1 MPWNRTFACL
11 LQSQT
16 LPSLKAVAVFAKALP
31 RLVYAAATA
40 RASFNLSR
48 ASPVRQAERM
58 ATEMPIST
66 VYVHNL
72 EERVKPEVLTD
83 ALKTIFSE
91 FGNVVDIVAKRNLKA
106 KGQAFVVFDEPSAA
120 HKAIEEVEGFELFGK
135 PMRVAMA
142 RMQSDKT
149 VELHGSSEDLDAHK
163 RHRQAEKDKRKA
175 LEAADEQRQLKRA
188 AAGASEA
195 RPSKSVKPS
204 GLKSTSAPAS
214 AVVPDEYLPPNK
226 ILFVQNVPDE
236 YDVEGLTAIFGRFD
250 GFREIRL
257 VPGRRGIAFVEYENE
272 QGAITAK
279 ENTAGMSLG
288 DKMIKVTYQ
297 RQ

>member
-1 MPWNRTFACL
+1 
-11 LQSQT
+11 
-16 LPSLKAVAVFAKALP
+16 
-31 RLVYAAATA
+31 
-40 RASFNLSR
+40 
-48 ASPVRQAERM
+48 M

-72 EERVKPEVLTD
+72 EERVKPEVLTE

-120 HKAIEEVEGFELFGK
+120 HNAIEEVEGFELFGK

-149 VELHGSSEDLDAHK
+149 VELKGSSEDLDAHK

-188 AAGASEA
+188 AAGAPEA

-279 ENTAGMSLG
+279 ENTAGMTLG
-288 DKMIKVTYQ
+288 DKPIKVTYQ

>member
-1 MPWNRTFACL
+1 M
-11 LQSQT
+11 
-16 LPSLKAVAVFAKALP
+16 
-31 RLVYAAATA
+31 
-40 RASFNLSR
+40 AS
-48 ASPVRQAERM
+48 
-58 ATEMPIST
+58 EMPIST

-72 EERVKPEVLTD
+72 EERVKPEVLTE

-106 KGQAFVVFDEPSAA
+106 KGQAFVVFDTPAAA
-120 HKAIEEVEGFELFGK
+120 HDAIEEVEGFELFGK
-135 PMRVAMA
+135 PMRVALA

-149 VELHGSSEDLDAHK
+149 VEMKGNNEELEAHK

-188 AAGASEA
+188 AAGAPEV
-195 RPSKSVKPS
+195 RPSKSIKPS

-236 YDVEGLTAIFGRFD
+236 YDVEGLNAIFGRFD

-279 ENTAGMSLG
+279 ENTAGMTLG
-288 DKMIKVTYQ
+288 DKPIKVTYQ

>member
-1 MPWNRTFACL
+1 
-11 LQSQT
+11 
-16 LPSLKAVAVFAKALP
+16 
-31 RLVYAAATA
+31 
-40 RASFNLSR
+40 
-48 ASPVRQAERM
+48 
-58 ATEMPIST
+58 MPIST
-66 VYVHNL
+66 VYVQNL
-72 EERVKPEVLTD
+72 EERVKPEVLAE

-106 KGQAFVVFDEPSAA
+106 KGQAFIVFDQPSAA
-120 HKAIEEVEGFELFGK
+120 HNAIEEVEGFELFGK

-149 VELHGSSEDLDAHK
+149 VEMNGNTDEFEAHK
-163 RHRQAEKDKRKA
+163 RHRQAEKGKTSLNSPDGVLSTHTSTDKRKA
-175 LEAADEQRQLKRA
+175 LEAADEQRHLKRA
-188 AAGASEA
+188 AAGAPEA
-195 RPSKSVKPS
+195 RPSKSAKPL

-226 ILFVQNVPDE
+226 ILFIQNVPDE
-236 YDVEGLTAIFGRFD
+236 YDIDALNAVFGRFD

-279 ENTAGMSLG
+279 ENTAGMALG
-288 DKMIKVTYQ
+288 DKPIKVTYQ

>member
-1 MPWNRTFACL
+1 M
-11 LQSQT
+11 
-16 LPSLKAVAVFAKALP
+16 
-31 RLVYAAATA
+31 
-40 RASFNLSR
+40 AS
-48 ASPVRQAERM
+48 
-58 ATEMPIST
+58 EMPIST

-72 EERVKPEVLTD
+72 EERVKPEVLTE

-120 HKAIEEVEGFELFGK
+120 HNAIEEVEGFELFGK

-149 VELHGSSEDLDAHK
+149 VELHGSNEDLEAHK

-188 AAGASEA
+188 AAGAPEA
-195 RPSKSVKPS
+195 RPSKAVKPS

-288 DKMIKVTYQ
+288 DKAIKVTYQ

>member
-1 MPWNRTFACL
+1 
-11 LQSQT
+11 
-16 LPSLKAVAVFAKALP
+16 
-31 RLVYAAATA
+31 
-40 RASFNLSR
+40 
-48 ASPVRQAERM
+48 M